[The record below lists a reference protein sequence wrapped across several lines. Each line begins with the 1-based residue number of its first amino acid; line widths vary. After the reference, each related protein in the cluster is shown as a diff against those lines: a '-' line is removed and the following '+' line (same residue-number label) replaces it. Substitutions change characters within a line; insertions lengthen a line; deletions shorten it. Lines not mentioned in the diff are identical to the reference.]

1 MKRKME
7 TGNGKFPQLG
17 GDVLGQV
24 MPIHQGRLKARA
36 LGPKSL
42 RTKLSICKNQDGI
55 LSALREKNILVMFG
69 ETGSEKSTRIGQ
81 FFARGGGWHG
91 RGFLSL
97 LEKGMGMERI
107 KKSGIAVASIIRVRG
122 GAQINL
128 LRTGSCCL
136 RFRTIPC

>member
-24 MPIHQGRLKARA
+24 MLIHQGRLKAQA

-55 LSALREKNILVMFG
+55 LSALRE
-69 ETGSEKSTRIGQ
+69 TGSEKSTRIGQ
-81 FFARGGGWHG
+81 YFARGGGWHG
-91 RGFLSL
+91 PGFLSL

-107 KKSGIAVASIIRVRG
+107 KKWGVAVAAIIRVRG
-122 GAQINL
+122 GH
-128 LRTGSCCL
+128 R
-136 RFRTIPC
+136 

>member
-24 MPIHQGRLKARA
+24 MPIHQGRLKAQA

-55 LSALREKNILVMFG
+55 LSALWEKNILVMFG

-81 FFARGGGWHG
+81 FLARGGGWHG

-97 LEKGMGMERI
+97 LAKGMGMERI

-122 GAQINL
+122 GGH
-128 LRTGSCCL
+128 R
-136 RFRTIPC
+136 